1 MPGFKYQQESE
12 GYIFN
17 DDVVCL
23 MSTVDVG
30 SKTLG
35 DPYLHASR
43 TVALLSREFFKENRT
58 INSMM

>member
-23 MSTVDVG
+23 MSTVDVA

-43 TVALLSREFFKENRT
+43 TVALLSISIERE
-58 INSMM
+58 

>member
-43 TVALLSREFFKENRT
+43 TVALLSISIERE
-58 INSMM
+58 